1 VQQAGSKPLFK
12 DSMSPP
18 LAVLAYACGI
28 AVLFFLDRDSSVHTS
43 KALWVPVIWLWIVG
57 SRAVSVWLGIAPV
70 DTTNVQLDSPVDRF
84 VYLVLLVAGLIVLV
98 RRGGKAIGVLQANW
112 PILSYGAFCLV
123 SVVWSDFPGVALKR
137 WIKAT
142 GDLVMV
148 LIITTDADRK
158 GALKRVLSR
167 VGFILLPTSVLFIKY
182 FPNLGRGFSPWDGT
196 PWNTGVTTNKN
207 LLGVIVLVLALGT
220 LWRVLTLVRSKG
232 QRNRG
237 RHLLAQATALSF
249 AVALLVLANSAT
261 SRACFV
267 LGTVLM
273 LATSLP
279 AIRRRPRAVHALVLM
294 MVLTAGLTM
303 LFGGGAGI
311 AHALRRKADLTGRT
325 EIWDVLIPM
334 APNPVVGAGFESF
347 WLGPRVDKVRNTFL
361 GNPMN
366 EAHNGYLEVY
376 LNLGWIG
383 VVLIAWIVISGY
395 RRAAATFSR
404 DPAFGSLLLSYVATA
419 AVYNVTEAGFRMLC
433 PNWIF
438 LLFAVVAASGTV
450 SGSKDVALRCF
461 GPPTHSVARSF
472 RADGAPWLR
481 GTRV

>member
-1 VQQAGSKPLFK
+1 MSSSQA
-12 DSMSPP
+12 
-18 LAVLAYACGI
+18 ALAYACGI
-28 AVLFFLDRDSSVHTS
+28 AILFFLDRDSSVRPS

-57 SRAVSVWLGIAPV
+57 SRAVSVWLGINPA
-70 DTTNVQLDSPVDRF
+70 DETNVQLDSPVDRY

-98 RRGGKAIGVLQANW
+98 HRGGKTIAALQANW
-112 PILSYGAFCLV
+112 PILSYCAFCLV
-123 SVVWSDFPGVALKR
+123 SVAWSDFPDVAFKR

-142 GDLVMV
+142 GDLVIV
-148 LIITTDADRK
+148 LIIVTDVDPK

-167 VGFILLPTSVLFIKY
+167 VGFILLPTSVLLIKY

-196 PWNTGVTTNKN
+196 AWNTGVTTNKN
-207 LLGVIVLVLALGT
+207 SLGVIVFVLALGSV
-220 LWRVLTLVRSKG
+220 WHVLTLIRSRD
-232 QRNRG
+232 QLNRG
-237 RHLLAQATALSF
+237 RHLVAQATALSF
-249 AVALLVLANSAT
+249 GVALLVLANSAT
-261 SRACFV
+261 SRACFM

-279 AIRRRPRAVHALVLM
+279 AISRRPRAVHALVLM
-294 MVLTAGLTM
+294 MVLGAGVTM

-311 AHALRRKADLTGRT
+311 AHALGRKADLTGRT

-334 APNPVVGAGFESF
+334 APSPIVGAGFESF
-347 WLGPRVDKVRNTFL
+347 WLGPRLNQVRNAFV
-361 GNPMN
+361 GNPLN

-376 LNLGWIG
+376 LNLGWVG

-395 RRAAATFSR
+395 RRAAATFRR
-404 DPAFGSLLLSYVATA
+404 DPAFGSLLLSYVAAA
-419 AVYNVTEAGFRMLC
+419 AVYNITEAGFRMQC

-450 SGSKDVALRCF
+450 SESKDVALPCF
-461 GPPTHSVARSF
+461 GPAVNGVARSF
-472 RADGAPWLR
+472 TGGGAPSPR